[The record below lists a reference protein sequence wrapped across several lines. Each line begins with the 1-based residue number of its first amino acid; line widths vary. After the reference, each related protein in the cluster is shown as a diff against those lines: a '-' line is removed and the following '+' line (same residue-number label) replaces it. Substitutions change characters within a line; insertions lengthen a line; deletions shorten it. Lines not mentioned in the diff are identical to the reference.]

1 MKKFK
6 IMKKT
11 LKYLLIVMGLVSVL
25 SISAQALAQKPEVEM
40 QSTSIMPSTGSN
52 LPSAATTG
60 AVVTGEQPGTYTP
73 ANAANTGKR
82 RVRKGWGE
90 GGSDR
95 EEPYPDPIG
104 DAAWPLMLL
113 AGVYLIVRGARKR
126 SRALK
131 WSQSDVK

>member
-11 LKYLLIVMGLVSVL
+11 LRYLLIVMGLVSVL

-40 QSTSIMPSTGSN
+40 QSTSVMVSTGSN

-73 ANAANTGKR
+73 ANAANTGMHR
-82 RVRKGWGE
+82 ARKGWGE

-104 DAAWPLMLL
+104 DAVWPLVLMALSYM
-113 AGVYLIVRGARKR
+113 AVRTARKR
-126 SRALK
+126 KGAVSK
-131 WSQSDVK
+131 

>member
-11 LKYLLIVMGLVSVL
+11 LRYLLIVMGLMSVL
-25 SISAQALAQKPEVEM
+25 SISAQALARKPEVEM
-40 QSTSIMPSTGSN
+40 QSTSVMVSTGSN

-73 ANAANTGKR
+73 ANAANTGKHR
-82 RVRKGWGE
+82 AQKGWGE

-104 DAAWPLMLL
+104 DALWPLMLL
-113 AGVYLIVRGARKR
+113 ALAYVCVRAFLKRKR
-126 SRALK
+126 A
-131 WSQSDVK
+131 